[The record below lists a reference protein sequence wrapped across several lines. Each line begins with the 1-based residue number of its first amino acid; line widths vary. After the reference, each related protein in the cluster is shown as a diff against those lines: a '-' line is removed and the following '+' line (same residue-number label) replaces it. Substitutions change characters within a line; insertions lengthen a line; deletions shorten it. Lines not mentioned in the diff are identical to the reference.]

1 MLTSGFDLVLS
12 TNIVITI
19 VITIRVKQGLIGSLI
34 SPCFLFHL
42 HSTLPFLFRMDLW
55 YILLAYKDY
64 DLNF

>member
-1 MLTSGFDLVLS
+1 MLTSGFDMVLS
-12 TNIVITI
+12 ANI

-34 SPCFLFHL
+34 SPCFLFLL
-42 HSTLPFLFRMDLW
+42 HSTIPFLFGMDLW

>member
-12 TNIVITI
+12 TNI